1 MSFIMRHKFTY
12 FTGFLFGILNF
23 FCFNFIP
30 KDIDALMS
38 AVLTLAATLTAIFI
52 GFVSILLSLNK
63 NELFKSLFLDL
74 KIIES
79 LMLGTTFY
87 LLLSFISIIGFFIT
101 IRKNLFMSIWFT
113 SLGLSVGITVSLIIQ
128 LFKILHGLWTQR
140 QNNNDLYN

>member
-1 MSFIMRHKFTY
+1 MSFILRHKFTY
-12 FTGFLFGILNF
+12 LAGILFGVLNF
-23 FCFNFIP
+23 FYFKFIP
-30 KDIDALMS
+30 KDMDALMS

-63 NELFKSLFLDL
+63 NELFKNLFLDL

-113 SLGLSVGITVSLIIQ
+113 LLGLSVGITVSLMIQ